1 MVVLDTNVIIDHL
14 RLPKGSE
21 TALLKIT
28 GLNPGKIIAVS
39 VISIQELYQ
48 GKSSRESAKEDDI
61 RMILDNVKILPY
73 DMKAARFAGELI
85 RDLSCPIGFADAAI
99 AATAILNGAYLFT
112 LNKKDF
118 IDIKNLQL
126 ID

>member
-21 TALLKIT
+21 TILIKIIR
-28 GLNPGKIIAVS
+28 LNPRDIIA
-39 VISIQELYQ
+39 ISIISVQELYQ
-48 GKSSRESAKEDDI
+48 GRSSRDPMKENDI

-73 DMKAARFAGELI
+73 GVKVAKLAGEII
-85 RDLSCPIGFADAAI
+85 RDLSRPIGFSDAAI
-99 AATAILNGAYLFT
+99 AATAIVNGFYLFT

-118 IDIKNLQL
+118 ADIKNLQL
-126 ID
+126 AG